1 MKRRALRRHLTAHGC
16 RLLRQ
21 GSNHEWWVNPDTNE
35 RSSVPRHQEITNLMA
50 NKICRDLG
58 VPEVVRRSAR

>member
-1 MKRRALRRHLTAHGC
+1 MKCRALTRHLTAQGC

-21 GSNHEWWVNPDTNE
+21 GSPHEWWVNVATNE
-35 RSSVPRHQEITNLMA
+35 RSSVPRHGEITNVLA

-58 VPEVVRRSAR
+58 VARIDRS